1 MLNKRI
7 SAIAL
12 SVLLAFSPMYSSVYV
27 SSAAASENEAISQE
41 AIPEGAVPEE
51 AILEKAL
58 PDGSIPDESMAG
70 EEIPDETVLDES
82 APDEKTIDE
91 TLPEEAAL
99 EDTNRPES
107 GAASSSEDRK
117 ENECSM
123 APIEFFDHEDPAGDD
138 DNSTAPEDNED
149 PTTPV
154 EDPCA
159 VNGHT
164 FGAWTVVTPPTTRT
178 DGKSERTCSVC
189 GMTESKVVARTILK
203 VKTVTISRSS
213 ATLLNG
219 KSVQLWAKTTPAD
232 ATTPGVTWK
241 SSNPSVATVSAAGL
255 VSAKRRGTT
264 TITCT
269 AKDGGG
275 AKASCKITV
284 NLAVAKIS
292 LDRTSLALNK
302 GRVFTLKATVTPA
315 AATNKAVTWKSSN
328 TKVATVTS
336 AGKVTFKARGTA
348 TITCTA
354 KDGSGASASCKVTV
368 RIPVSVINL
377 GRSSATLLKGRTL
390 DLRTGVGPASANN
403 KTVSWKSSNTSVAT
417 VSPTGTVTATGKG
430 TAVITCSA
438 RDGSGVKST
447 CRITVTLLAPAP
459 APTRSSDDSGG
470 SGGDSG
476 GGSGGGNSGSGG
488 GSGDSGSGGG
498 YVWISATGS
507 KYHNKNNC
515 GTMNPSKASKV
526 TLEEARRR
534 GLDPC
539 QKCFP

>member
-41 AIPEGAVPEE
+41 AIPEGAVP
-51 AILEKAL
+51 A
-58 PDGSIPDESMAG
+58 GTIPNESMAG

-91 TLPEEAAL
+91 TLAEEAAL
-99 EDTNRPES
+99 EDTNQPEA
-107 GAASSSEDRK
+107 GAASGSKDRK
-117 ENECSM
+117 ENECSI
-123 APIEFFDHEDPAGDD
+123 APIEFFDHEDPAGGD

-149 PTTPV
+149 PVTPI
-154 EDPCA
+154 EDSCDE
-159 VNGHT
+159 NGHT

-219 KSVQLWAKTTPAD
+219 RSVQLWAKTAPAD

-264 TITCT
+264 
-269 AKDGGG
+269 
-275 AKASCKITV
+275 
-284 NLAVAKIS
+284 
-292 LDRTSLALNK
+292 
-302 GRVFTLKATVTPA
+302 
-315 AATNKAVTWKSSN
+315 
-328 TKVATVTS
+328 
-336 AGKVTFKARGTA
+336 

-438 RDGSGVKST
+438 RDGSGVKAT
-447 CRITVTLLAPAP
+447 CRITVTAPAPAP
-459 APTRSSDDSGG
+459 APTKST
-470 SGGDSG
+470 GDS
-476 GGSGGGNSGSGG
+476 G

-498 YVWISATGS
+498 GSGGDYVWISATGS
-507 KYHNKNNC
+507 KYHKRNDC
-515 GTMNPSKASKV
+515 GTMNPNNASRV
-526 TLEEARRR
+526 TTEEARNR
-534 GLDPC
+534 GLEPC
-539 QKCFP
+539 RKCFP

>member
-41 AIPEGAVPEE
+41 AILDA
-51 AILEKAL
+51 AL
-58 PDGSIPDESMAG
+58 PDGSIPGAAMTDAAMTGES
-70 EEIPDETVLDES
+70 IPDETVLDES

-91 TLPEEAAL
+91 TLAEEAAL
-99 EDTNRPES
+99 EDTNQPEA
-107 GAASSSEDRK
+107 GAASGSKDRK
-117 ENECSM
+117 ENECSI
-123 APIEFFDHEDPAGDD
+123 APIEFFDHEDPAGGD

-149 PTTPV
+149 PATPV

-189 GMTESKVVARTILK
+189 GATESKVEAHTDLK

-219 KSVQLWAKTTPAD
+219 RSVQLWAKTAPAD

-284 NLAVAKIS
+284 NLSVAKIS

-302 GRVFTLKATVTPA
+302 GRVFTLKATVSPA

-336 AGKVTFKARGTA
+336 AGQVKFKARGTA

-390 DLRTGVGPASANN
+390 DLRAGVGPASANN

-447 CRITVTLLAPAP
+447 CRITVTLPAPAP
-459 APTRSSDDSGG
+459 APARSSDDSGG
-470 SGGDSG
+470 SGGNSG

-539 QKCFP
+539 RKCFP

>member
-12 SVLLAFSPMYSSVYV
+12 SILLAFSPMYSPICV
-27 SSAAASENEAISQE
+27 SAAAASEIETIYREA
-41 AIPEGAVPEE
+41 APEE
-51 AILEKAL
+51 AV
-58 PDGSIPDESMAG
+58 PDGSIPDEAMTDETMTDEAMTDEAMTG
-70 EEIPDETVLDES
+70 EAIPDETALDGS
-82 APDEKTIDE
+82 TPDEAMPDE
-91 TLPEEAAL
+91 TLPEKAVL
-99 EDTNRPES
+99 EDTNRPEA
-107 GAASSSEDRK
+107 GSSSGSEGSKD
-117 ENECSM
+117 NECSM
-123 APIEFFDHEDPAGDD
+123 APIEFFNKENSAGGDD
-138 DNSTAPEDNED
+138 SSDVPEGNEG
-149 PTTPV
+149 PV
-154 EDPCA
+154 IPIDDPCA
-159 VNGHT
+159 VSGHA

-189 GMTESKVVARTILK
+189 GATESKVVAHTILK
-203 VKTVTISRSS
+203 VKAVTISRSS

-219 KSVQLWAKTTPAD
+219 KSVQLWAKTAPAD

-275 AKASCKITV
+275 ASASCKITV

-302 GRVFTLKATVTPA
+302 GRVFTLKATVSPA
-315 AATNKAVTWKSSN
+315 AAANKAVTWKSSD

-336 AGKVTFKARGTA
+336 SGQVTFKARGTA

-377 GRSSATLLKGRTL
+377 GRSSATLVKGKTL
-390 DLRTGVGPASANN
+390 ELRAGVGPASANN

-417 VSPTGTVTATGKG
+417 VSPTGIVTATGKG

-438 RDGSGVKST
+438 RDGSGVRAT
-447 CRITVTLLAPAP
+447 CKITVT
-459 APTRSSDDSGG
+459 G
-470 SGGDSG
+470 S
-476 GGSGGGNSGSGG
+476 
-488 GSGDSGSGGG
+488 
-498 YVWISATGS
+498 
-507 KYHNKNNC
+507 
-515 GTMNPSKASKV
+515 
-526 TLEEARRR
+526 
-534 GLDPC
+534 
-539 QKCFP
+539 

>member
-27 SSAAASENEAISQE
+27 SSAAASENETISQE
-41 AIPEGAVPEE
+41 AILEEAVP
-51 AILEKAL
+51 A
-58 PDGSIPDESMAG
+58 GTIPDAAITGVATTG
-70 EEIPDETVLDES
+70 EAIPDETALDES
-82 APDEKTIDE
+82 TPDEKTIDE
-91 TLPEEAAL
+91 TLAEEAAL
-99 EDTNRPES
+99 EDTNQPEA
-107 GAASSSEDRK
+107 GAASGSKDRK

-123 APIEFFDHEDPAGDD
+123 APIDFFFNDDPAGGD
-138 DNSTAPEDNED
+138 DNSTAPEDNEE
-149 PTTPV
+149 PVTPI
-154 EDPCA
+154 EDSCDE
-159 VNGHT
+159 NGHT

-189 GMTESKVVARTILK
+189 GVTESKVVAHTDLK

-219 KSVQLWAKTTPAD
+219 KSVQLWAKTAPAD

-264 TITCT
+264 
-269 AKDGGG
+269 
-275 AKASCKITV
+275 
-284 NLAVAKIS
+284 
-292 LDRTSLALNK
+292 
-302 GRVFTLKATVTPA
+302 
-315 AATNKAVTWKSSN
+315 
-328 TKVATVTS
+328 
-336 AGKVTFKARGTA
+336 

-390 DLRTGVGPASANN
+390 DLRAGVGLASANN

-417 VSPTGTVTATGKG
+417 VSPAGTVTATGKG

-447 CRITVTLLAPAP
+447 CRITVTLPAPAP

-507 KYHNKNNC
+507 KYHNKNN
-515 GTMNPSKASKV
+515 
-526 TLEEARRR
+526 
-534 GLDPC
+534 
-539 QKCFP
+539 